1 MLDIRKR
8 TLYRFYA
15 FLRLLIIPINQ
26 LIYIRLCMTTENGYG
41 QIKLKHLCSCQIML
55 CQEVR
60 CQRFCI

>member
-8 TLYRFYA
+8 TLYRFYV
-15 FLRLLIIPINQ
+15 LIIPINQ

-55 CQEVR
+55 WQEVR

>member
-8 TLYRFYA
+8 TLYRFYV
-15 FLRLLIIPINQ
+15 LIIPINQ

-55 CQEVR
+55 C
-60 CQRFCI
+60 

>member
-8 TLYRFYA
+8 TLLVYRFYV

-41 QIKLKHLCSCQIML
+41 HRKRVWANKIEAS
-55 CQEVR
+55 V
-60 CQRFCI
+60 